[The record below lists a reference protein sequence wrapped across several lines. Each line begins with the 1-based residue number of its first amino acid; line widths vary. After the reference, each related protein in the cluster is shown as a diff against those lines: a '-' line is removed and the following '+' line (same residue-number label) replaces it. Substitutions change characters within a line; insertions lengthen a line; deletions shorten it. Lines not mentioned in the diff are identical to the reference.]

1 MVVDKSI
8 RDFVKKLLDYS
19 IENGEVS
26 AAKVKEVVKELTA
39 NPPRKI
45 KAILTVYKKYIAREI
60 AQHTATIEHGG
71 PINQQ
76 AIDSVKAHLEKVA
89 QRSIQVKTIENPDLL
104 AGIRV
109 TLGDDVFED
118 SAAFRLRPLA
128 ESNQ

>member
-1 MVVDKSI
+1 MFVDKHI
-8 RDFVKKLLDYS
+8 RNFAKKLLEHS
-19 IENGEVS
+19 IVNGEVS
-26 AAKVKEVVKELTA
+26 TAKVKEVVNALTA
-39 NPPRKI
+39 NPPRKL

-60 AQHTATIEHGG
+60 AQYTATIEHGG

-76 AIDSVKAHLEKVA
+76 AIDSVKTYLEKVA
-89 QRSIQVKTIENPDLL
+89 DRTIQVETVENPDLL

-128 ESNQ
+128 ESNL